1 MRDRRVGAG
10 STTSIK
16 FLAGADGQLILLDGN
31 ELYEKPY
38 VIRVQRAGTCTPH
51 LAVCIVCGPVST
63 AERSSQILKGGFG
76 SVLCCNFLHGIFFF
90 LAPDK
95 ESGSESAI
103 CLTLC

>member
-1 MRDRRVGAG
+1 MSDRRVGAG

-51 LAVCIVCGPVST
+51 LTVCGPVST
-63 AERSSQILKGGFG
+63 AEMSSQILKGGFG
-76 SVLCCNFLHGIFFF
+76 SVLCSVL
-90 LAPDK
+90 
-95 ESGSESAI
+95 
-103 CLTLC
+103 